1 MESSDYLPPEMMS
14 LFKTKTSRGSMTM
27 STFTYSLLAGFS
39 LFTVSAALLA
49 LPYIGNW
56 PQS

>member
-14 LFKTKTSRGSMTM
+14 LFKTKTDRGLITM

-39 LFTVSAALLA
+39 LFTVSAALFA
-49 LPYIGNW
+49 LPYMGHW

>member
-1 MESSDYLPPEMMS
+1 MEGSDYLPPKLMS
-14 LFKTKTSRGSMTM
+14 LLKTKNDHGLIQM

-39 LFTVSAALLA
+39 LFTVSAALFA
-49 LPYIGNW
+49 LPYMGNW